1 MTETTH
7 EDLLS
12 GFTVSRPY
20 TMDVVADAPRAAGV
34 HVVVAGD
41 TVIYV
46 GQTSNLKD
54 RLRQHLTGNRA
65 SSVLHDQVGQL
76 LDRSGPVA
84 SAADIAGWLGR
95 CIVRWRV
102 SDNPAADKEA
112 LVTALKPRFNRQ
124 VPRPRPTP

>member
-1 MTETTH
+1 MTDTTH
-7 EDLLS
+7 EDLLA
-12 GFTVSRPY
+12 GFTVTRPY

-46 GQTSNLKD
+46 GQTGNLRD
-54 RLRQHLTGNRA
+54 QLRQHLTGNRA

-84 SAADIAGWLGR
+84 SASDIASWLRR
-95 CIVRWRV
+95 CIVRWRE
-102 SDNPAADKEA
+102 SDNPQADEEA
-112 LVTALKPRFNRQ
+112 LALALSPRFNRQ
-124 VPRPRPTP
+124 VPKPRF